1 MDRQLTP
8 NDAQHLKSAA
18 GSSPDQVQHRPDTA
32 PGRESP
38 VLIPSEP
45 EPAAGNNILSPW
57 SAVWKCFKK
66 DRLAVCGLTGIIF
79 LLLTACFAPVIANG
93 RPIFLFRDGR
103 FSLPMCY
110 FLFAPDSTEMIVEK
124 IFNYFMFFLP
134 VAMLIKYCFRN
145 KWRLLGR
152 GLIALFAVILL
163 VPFICAKTKL
173 DKTDWGEELSDLK
186 ENEFVIFAPIA
197 YGPFD
202 NVAPPYQVPG
212 YAHLLGTDKIGRDVL
227 SRMLYGARVSL
238 AVGIL
243 ATAVS
248 LVIGIVIGMM
258 TGYFGGKTD
267 IIVMRIVE
275 IIMCFPTFLLLL
287 ILMAIMMDYK
297 FEQSILLVIAV
308 IGLTSWTGLSRI
320 VRGEVLKQRALPYIR
335 TCESLGIP
343 VWRIMLFH
351 LLPNVV
357 GPILVSFTFGVAGAI
372 IAESGLSFL
381 GFGVQTPTASWG
393 ELLRQ
398 AFTDPFNYWYLTLW
412 PGIAIFIS
420 VLSFN
425 FAGEGL
431 RQAFDP
437 Q

>member
-1 MDRQLTP
+1 MEMMIRKQQSPTD
-8 NDAQHLKSAA
+8 DAQYM
-18 GSSPDQVQHRPDTA
+18 T
-32 PGRESP
+32 P
-38 VLIPSEP
+38 VPCDSV
-45 EPAAGNNILSPW
+45 LSPW
-57 SAVWKCFKK
+57 AEVWRRFKK
-66 DRLAVCGLTGIIF
+66 DKLAVCGLIGIVF
-79 LLLTACFAPVIANG
+79 LLLAACFAPVIANG
-93 RPIFLFRDGR
+93 RPVFLFRNGK

-110 FLFAPDSTEMIVEK
+110 FLFAPDSTEMVVEK
-124 IFNYFMFFLP
+124 IFNYFMLFLP
-134 VAMLIKYCFRN
+134 VAVLIKYCLKN
-145 KWRLLGR
+145 KWKLLR
-152 GLIALFAVILL
+152 MGLIAVFALILL
-163 VPFICAKTKL
+163 IPFIYAKTKL
-173 DKTDWGEELSDLK
+173 DKIDWREEVSDLGK
-186 ENEFVIFAPIA
+186 SEFVLFTPIP
-197 YGPFD
+197 YGPFE
-202 NVAPPYQVPG
+202 NVAAPYQSPG
-212 YAHLLGTDKIGRDVL
+212 YTHLLGTDKIGRDVL

-248 LVIGIVIGMM
+248 LIIGIVIGMM
-258 TGYFGGKTD
+258 TGYLGGKTD

-320 VRGEVLKQRALPYIR
+320 VRGEVLKQRALPYIQ

-343 VWRIMLFH
+343 VWRIMIFH

-381 GFGVQTPTASWG
+381 GFGVQSPTASWG